1 MTKKRD
7 FIITSR
13 VGDEKTGKEI
23 RFLMPR
29 RLANGKCGGCILVC
43 LAGYVDLNGFSV
55 LLSVNEQ
62 LFERRSEAR
71 KSIVIIFILNRLFKV
86 LKGSNTYIDL
96 YRSVLIPAKANAGIK
111 NEVYYDSLSRISL
124 AFSIQGKTA

>member
-1 MTKKRD
+1 MK
-7 FIITSR
+7 
-13 VGDEKTGKEI
+13 KTGKEI
-23 RFLMPR
+23 RLLKLL
-29 RLANGKCGGCILVC
+29 RLANRKCGGCILVC

-55 LLSVNEQ
+55 LLSVNEL

-71 KSIVIIFILNRLFKV
+71 KSIVIIFILNRLFKI

-96 YRSVLIPAKANAGIK
+96 YRSVLIPAKANAGIQ

-124 AFSIQGKTA
+124 AFSIQEKTA

>member
-96 YRSVLIPAKANAGIK
+96 YRSVLIPAKANAGIR
-111 NEVYYDSLSRISL
+111 NQSY
-124 AFSIQGKTA
+124 

>member
-23 RFLMPR
+23 RLLKLR
-29 RLANGKCGGCILVC
+29 RLANRKCGGCILVC

-55 LLSVNEQ
+55 LLSVNEL

-86 LKGSNTYIDL
+86 LKASNTYI
-96 YRSVLIPAKANAGIK
+96 YRSVLIPAKANAGIR
-111 NEVYYDSLSRISL
+111 NQSY
-124 AFSIQGKTA
+124 